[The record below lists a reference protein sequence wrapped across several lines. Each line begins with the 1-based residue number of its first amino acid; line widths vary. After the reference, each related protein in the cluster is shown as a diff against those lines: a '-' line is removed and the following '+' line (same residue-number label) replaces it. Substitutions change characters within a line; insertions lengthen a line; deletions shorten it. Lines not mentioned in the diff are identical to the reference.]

1 MAAVLSA
8 ERLEV
13 SVDGLTLSPDPEE
26 RPGAEG
32 APLLPPPL
40 PPPSPPGSGRG
51 PGAAGEQPEPGE
63 AVAGGAAEEARRLEQ
78 RWGFG
83 LEELYGL
90 ALRFFKG
97 EPDRPHPRRLC
108 RALGRLDPSSPDL
121 PVRDRGD
128 WSWALSLG
136 VLEVCHYP
144 LGHWVTPLG
153 AWNLGLAFRVLP
165 PGGYLDLVSR
175 FSRILDGRMS
185 SLSQRFPIWDFLFF
199 NSRILFLVSCD
210 WHVRTTDF
218 CPLIVEEIFSW
229 VLFLTL
235 SIHSGDPKLE

>member
-1 MAAVLSA
+1 MAAVLNA

-97 EPDRPHPRRLC
+97 ELDRPHPRRLC
-108 RALGRLDPSSPDL
+108 GALERLDPSSPDL
-121 PVRDRGD
+121 PFAGPRRPELGSVLGSNR
-128 WSWALSLG
+128 SLSLSAWS
-136 VLEVCHYP
+136 
-144 LGHWVTPLG
+144 LGHTPRGLEPWFSFPGPASRRLAGILPGFSFSVFQDPGWKNEFSFPEGLYLG
-153 AWNLGLAFRVLP
+153 
-165 PGGYLDLVSR
+165 
-175 FSRILDGRMS
+175 
-185 SLSQRFPIWDFLFF
+185 FF
-199 NSRILFLVSCD
+199 F
-210 WHVRTTDF
+210 
-218 CPLIVEEIFSW
+218 
-229 VLFLTL
+229 
-235 SIHSGDPKLE
+235 